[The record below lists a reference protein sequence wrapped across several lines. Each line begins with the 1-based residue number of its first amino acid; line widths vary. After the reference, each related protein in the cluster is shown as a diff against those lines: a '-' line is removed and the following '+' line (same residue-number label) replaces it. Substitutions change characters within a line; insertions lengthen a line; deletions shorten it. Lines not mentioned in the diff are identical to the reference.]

1 VTREMR
7 LADAVATPVPAD
19 RPGGQTDTAE
29 PCPRDTVT
37 GPRSAAPRGGGPL
50 VEAEAARSLLR
61 AVLFGGRPVPRW
73 HERAACASM
82 PSSLFF
88 PDGEGTHRARV
99 ALRTAKRVCAGCAV
113 RDRCLADVM
122 AYESPTR
129 RYGVVGGLSAVE
141 RHRRGRRRGAEP
153 AAVPSSSGLP

>member
-1 VTREMR
+1 MTREPR
-7 LADAVATPVPAD
+7 PVGAAATPVPVE
-19 RPGGQTDTAE
+19 RPAGPTSTAG
-29 PCPRDTVT
+29 PWPRDTVT
-37 GPRSAAPRGGGPL
+37 GPRSAAPRTGGPL
-50 VEAEAARSLLR
+50 VEAEAARALLR

-129 RYGVVGGLSAVE
+129 RYGVVGGLSAAE
-141 RHRRGRRRGAEP
+141 RHRRGGRGGAEP
-153 AAVPSSSGLP
+153 PVPSSPELP